1 MRLSN
6 ADNCPEVG
14 KFKPGLFSEISCET
28 TATLKV
34 TVQPFIQLQR
44 GTIGHSKSNQYCSC

>member
-28 TATLKV
+28 TATSSHSYNCSKE
-34 TVQPFIQLQR
+34 QLDILSLINIALAR
-44 GTIGHSKSNQYCSC
+44 V